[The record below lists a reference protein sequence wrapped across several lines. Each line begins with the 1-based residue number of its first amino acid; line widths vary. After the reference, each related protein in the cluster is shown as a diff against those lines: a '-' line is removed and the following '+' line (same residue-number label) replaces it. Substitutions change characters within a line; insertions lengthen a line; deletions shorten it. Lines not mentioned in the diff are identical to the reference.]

1 MPGPGSSTT
10 SWPTSTSSSTSE
22 APTTPDRWAAIAA
35 RVRLVHPFPSVL
47 NGLATL
53 ALALLA
59 GAGPPVALRLGLAMT
74 AIQFSI
80 GALNDLVDAPRDRG
94 RDPAKPVA
102 DGLVRLATART
113 VAVVAAAI
121 GLGLAAASGP
131 AAVAV
136 AAAGAACGYA
146 YDLRL
151 SRTAWAW
158 LPLAV
163 ALPLVPVFAWVGAT
177 GTVPGAL
184 LVLVPIGMLAGGGL
198 AVGNSLADLE
208 ADRAAGAPSVAV
220 RLGRRD
226 AAGLHA
232 AALGAAAALAIV
244 SLPPGASPGATVVV
258 LAGAIV
264 LAVGIVALIRAGR
277 AGRAPVARLGWQV
290 EAVGTAVLGIGWVLG
305 LVASGLGAR

>member
-1 MPGPGSSTT
+1 
-10 SWPTSTSSSTSE
+10 
-22 APTTPDRWAAIAA
+22 
-35 RVRLVHPFPSVL
+35 
-47 NGLATL
+47 
-53 ALALLA
+53 
-59 GAGPPVALRLGLAMT
+59 MT

-80 GALNDLVDAPRDRG
+80 GALNDLVDAPRDGG
-94 RDPAKPVA
+94 RSPAKPVA
-102 DGLVRLATART
+102 DGLVRPATAGA
-113 VAVVAAAI
+113 VAVAAAAI
-121 GLGLAAASGP
+121 GLVLAAASGP

-163 ALPLVPVFAWVGAT
+163 ALPLVPVFAWVGT
-177 GTVPGAL
+177 GGSLPGAL

-198 AVGNSLADLE
+198 AVGNALADLE
-208 ADRAAGAPSVAV
+208 ADRTAGAPSVAV

-232 AALGAAAALAIV
+232 LALGAAAALAIV
-244 SLPPGASPGATVVV
+244 SLPPGASTGAWVVV
-258 LAGAIV
+258 LAGMAT
-264 LAVGIVALIRAGR
+264 LAAGVVALVRAGQAGQAGR
-277 AGRAPVARLGWQV
+277 ADQAGQAGHVRVARLGWQV

-305 LVASGLGAR
+305 LVASGFGAR